1 MSTEQLLL
9 AAIYPA
15 MILLF
20 SITLWRLVS
29 AWVMLNNKGWF
40 RSRTLVTGAII
51 ITATLLLE
59 QVWYGI
65 GRFLPGLYGSMS
77 NYAPVVGTFKLLYVA
92 ALLVWTRAYFELT
105 EDPPAWR
112 CALLLS
118 LLIMFA
124 SGLLAIGIN

>member
-1 MSTEQLLL
+1 MNIEQLLL

-15 MILLF
+15 MILLLGV
-20 SITLWRLVS
+20 TLWRLVA
-29 AWVMLNNKGWF
+29 AWIMLNTKGWF

-59 QVWYGI
+59 QVWYGT
-65 GRFLPGLYGSMS
+65 GRFFPGLYGKMS
-77 NYAPVVGTFKLLYVA
+77 TFAPVVGLFKLMYVT

-112 CALLLS
+112 CALGLS
-118 LLIMFA
+118 LLVVLA
-124 SGLLAIGIN
+124 SLLLAVGIN